1 MLRSLLRRAV
11 AVLAMVALSAFI
23 AAAGHSGLAGS
34 SALSLLNAERARLGI
49 PGSIVENAE
58 WSRRCALHNH
68 YLALNDDFGH
78 NEDPAKPGY
87 TSEGQ
92 WAGEHSVLA
101 LARQFNLLSF
111 ASAPLHLLQIL
122 SPRLEETGVAESDGF
137 VCITTWP
144 GYRTSERSSGPVRV
158 FTLPRRGA
166 NDVPVAQR
174 AGEEPFVPGT
184 FVGIPAGARTGP
196 YLLVYTDGG
205 WSGWSTRLTRATLR
219 GPGGL
224 VETRTVDRSTTGI
237 GDYVPPGAGLVIP
250 VRPLA
255 AGRRFTVRVV
265 FRDEKRILR
274 YSWAFT
280 TRR

>member
-1 MLRSLLRRAV
+1 MLRSLLRRAA
-11 AVLAMVALSAFI
+11 AVLAMVAVSAFI

-68 YLALNDDFGH
+68 YLALNRAFGH
-78 NEDPAKPGY
+78 GEDPANPGY
-87 TSEGQ
+87 TTEGQ

-101 LARQFNLLSF
+101 LARRFSLLSF
-111 ASAPLHLLQIL
+111 SSAPLHLLQLL
-122 SPRLEETGVAESDGF
+122 SPRLEETGIAESDGF

-144 GYRTSERSSGPVRV
+144 GYRTSEQSAGAVRV
-158 FTLPRRGA
+158 FTYPRRGA
-166 NDVPVAQR
+166 RDVPAAER

-184 FVGIPAGARTGP
+184 FVGIPVGSRTGP

-205 WSGWSTRLTRATLR
+205 WSGWSTRLTAAGLR
-219 GPGGL
+219 GPGGA
-224 VETRTVDRSTTGI
+224 VETRIVDRSTTMI
-237 GDYVPPGAGLVIP
+237 GDYIPPGAGLVIP
-250 VRPLA
+250 VSPLT
-255 AGRRFTVRVV
+255 AGRRYTASVT
-265 FRDEKRILR
+265 FRDGPRVLR
-274 YSWAFT
+274 YTWSFK